1 MKNKKLWIISV
12 LALVLVV
19 AGCGGKSSG
28 GNAGEAQGANQ
39 GAGKE
44 EQVTI
49 EIFNQ
54 KSEVKDYLNQI
65 IQNFETE
72 NPNIKVNQVQVPD
85 SRKVLYNRLASN
97 DAPDIMSI
105 FPNESDFRTQAGSD
119 FFMDLT
125 GSDVLANINP
135 QFLEGVKVDGK
146 DYSAPL
152 TMNAYGIF
160 YNAAKFNE
168 LGLKVPTTW
177 AELEQTAAAIKE
189 KGSIPFATSFKA
201 SWSVGHLTEA
211 LLTNAVGYETADKFF
226 QDPAAKADSDP
237 SIQKLLA
244 QMDFIGANSQL
255 DAAGADYPDA
265 VNLFATGQALML
277 PQGIWAVPVIEQAG
291 MEDEYKMFPIPNDS
305 GNGVVVGGIDYA
317 LAISA
322 NTKHPEEAQ
331 KFVKFMTEQQTAQF
345 LADNE
350 KSPSTIT
357 GIKADAP
364 QTEDVTKLLSEE
376 GRFYP
381 WLHFN
386 WKAGLDSSWG
396 TETSAYLILN
406 DKNALLK
413 WINQEFGK

>member
-1 MKNKKLWIISV
+1 MKSKKMWVMAILTM
-12 LALVLVV
+12 VLVV
-19 AGCGGKSSG
+19 AGCGGKSSS
-28 GNAGEAQGANQ
+28 GNTSEGANADQ
-39 GAGKE
+39 GSGGA
-44 EQVTI
+44 EQVTL

-65 IQNFETE
+65 IANFEAE

-105 FPNESDFRTQAGSD
+105 FPNESDFKTQAQSD
-119 FFMDLT
+119 YFMDLT
-125 GSDVLANINP
+125 GSDVLASINP
-135 QFLEGVKVDGK
+135 QFLDGVKIDGK
-146 DYSAPL
+146 DFSAPL

-168 LGLKVPTTW
+168 LGLKVPATW

-189 KGSIPFATSFKA
+189 KGAVPFATSFKA
-201 SWSVGHLTEA
+201 AWSVGHLTEA
-211 LLTNAVGYETADKFF
+211 LLANAVGYDAANQFF
-226 QDPAAKADSDP
+226 QDPSVKAESDP
-237 SIQKLLA
+237 GIQKLLA
-244 QMDFIGANSQL
+244 QMDFIRDNSQL

-291 MEDEYKMFPIPNDS
+291 MEEEYKMFAVPNES
-305 GNGVVVGGIDYA
+305 GNGSVVGGIDYA

-322 NTKHPEEAQ
+322 STKHPEEAK
-331 KFVKFMTEQQTAQF
+331 KFVKFMAEQKTAQF

-350 KSPSTIT
+350 KSPSTIE
-357 GIKADAP
+357 GVKADAP
-364 QTEDVTKLLSEE
+364 QTEDVTKLLSED

-396 TETSAYLILN
+396 TETSAYLIMD
-406 DKNALLK
+406 DKDALLK

>member
-1 MKNKKLWIISV
+1 MKTKKILGISM
-12 LALVLVV
+12 LALMLVV

-28 GNAGEAQGANQ
+28 GGASEGANAKQ
-39 GAGKE
+39 GSG
-44 EQVTI
+44 EQVTL

-65 IQNFETE
+65 IANFEAE

-85 SRKVLYNRLASN
+85 SRKVLYNRLASS

-105 FPNESDFRTQAGSD
+105 FPNESDFKTQAESD
-119 FFMDLT
+119 YFMDLT

-135 QFLEGVKVDGK
+135 QFLDGVKVNGK

-152 TMNAYGIF
+152 TVNAYGIF
-160 YNAAKFNE
+160 YNAGKFAE
-168 LGLKVPTTW
+168 LGLKVPATW

-189 KGSIPFATSFKA
+189 KGAIPFATSFKA
-201 SWSVGHLTEA
+201 AWSAGHLTEA
-211 LLTNAVGYETADKFF
+211 LLTNAVGYEAANGFF
-226 QDPAAKADSDP
+226 QDASVKAADDP
-237 SIQKLLA
+237 GVQKLIA
-244 QMDFIGANSQL
+244 QMDFIRDNSQP

-291 MEDEYKMFPIPNDS
+291 MEDAYKMFPIPNEG
-305 GNGVVVGGIDYA
+305 GNGAVVGGIDYA

-322 NTKHPEEAQ
+322 STEHPEEAK
-331 KFVKFMTEQQTAQF
+331 KFVKFMADQQTAQY

-357 GIKADAP
+357 GVKADAP
-364 QTEDVTKLLSEE
+364 QTEDVTKLITED
-376 GRFYP
+376 GRYYP

-396 TETSAYLILN
+396 TETSAYLIMK
-406 DKNALLK
+406 DKDALLK

>member
-1 MKNKKLWIISV
+1 MKSRKIWAITI
-12 LALVLVV
+12 LAMVLVV
-19 AGCGGKSSG
+19 AGCGG
-28 GNAGEAQGANQ
+28 NAGKGANDQ
-39 GAGKE
+39 GSGKT

-65 IQNFETE
+65 IENFETE

-105 FPNESDFRTQAGSD
+105 FPNESDFRTQAQSD
-119 FFMDLT
+119 YFMDLT
-125 GSDVLANINP
+125 GSDVIANINS
-135 QFLEGVKVDGK
+135 QFLDSVKVDGK
-146 DYSAPL
+146 DYSVPL

-160 YNAAKFNE
+160 YNVDKFNE

-177 AELEQTAAAIKE
+177 AELEQTVAAINE
-189 KGSIPFATSFKA
+189 KGVVPFATSFKA
-201 SWSVGHLTEA
+201 AWSAGHLTEA

-226 QDPAAKADSDP
+226 QDTSAKAESDP
-237 SIQKLLA
+237 GIQKLLA
-244 QMDFIGANSQL
+244 QMDFIRDNSQA

-277 PQGIWAVPVIEQAG
+277 PQGIWAVPMIEQAG
-291 MEDEYKMFPIPNDS
+291 MEEEFKMFPIPNES
-305 GNGVVVGGIDYA
+305 GKGAVVGGIDYA

-322 NTKHPEEAQ
+322 STKHPEEAK
-331 KFVKFMTEQQTAQF
+331 KFVKFMTDQKTAQF

-357 GIKADAP
+357 GVKADAP
-364 QTEDVTKLLSEE
+364 QTEDVTKLITEE

-396 TETSAYLILN
+396 TETSAYLILK
-406 DKNALLK
+406 DKGALLK
-413 WINQEFGK
+413 WIDQEFGK